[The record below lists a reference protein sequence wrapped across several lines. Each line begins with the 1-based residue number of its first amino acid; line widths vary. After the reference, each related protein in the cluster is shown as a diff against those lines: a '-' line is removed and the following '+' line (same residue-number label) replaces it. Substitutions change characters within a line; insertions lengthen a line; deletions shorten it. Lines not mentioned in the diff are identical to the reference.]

1 MSHLM
6 TSIICFFI
14 ALTIRAIFAFLETSI
29 TALRLFK
36 LKELAQATGRYE
48 LLFHTLEKDPQKV
61 LITTLLVSSVADV
74 TTAALA
80 TNIMGTVFAYYNFGS
95 GLGFSVGIG
104 IASIALVIF
113 GEIIPKNLAR
123 GQERGERLFTS
134 MLWLVALVYNIL
146 YPLVAVLISFSDRVV
161 YLIHGKKT
169 SEGEQWIASEK
180 EIQFMINYIHDKGL
194 LEPEKTEMLQNIFE
208 IGHTLI
214 KEVMV
219 PATDLISINVDT
231 PIQEVLNIFSEY
243 YFTRIPVYEG
253 ASENIIG
260 MVHLKDVFGVLLNH
274 KETTLRSLVR
284 PILFI
289 PESVKVNQLLRE
301 LRQKHMHIAI
311 VLNEH
316 GSVTGL
322 VTLEDVLEEIVGEIS
337 DEHEMATDKILQLP
351 DGSWSVDAS
360 VPLEEIDDLLGIVV
374 DSDESTTLGGFLT
387 EKLQH
392 LPVKGE
398 EIVYK
403 NYIFFIQHANEKRVR
418 QVLIRKEEVQ
428 NDEPSVDAL

>member
-1 MSHLM
+1 MMSQLM
-6 TSIICFFI
+6 TPIICFFI

-36 LKELAQATGRYE
+36 LKELAHATGRYE
-48 LLFHTLEKDPQKV
+48 VLFHTLEKDPHKV

-80 TNIMGTVFAYYNFGS
+80 TYIMEKVFAYYKFGS

-104 IASIALVIF
+104 VASIALVIF

-123 GQERGERLFTS
+123 GQGRGERLFIS
-134 MLWLVALVYNIL
+134 MLWLISLVYNIL
-146 YPLVAVLISFSDRVV
+146 YPVVAVLIGFSDRIV
-161 YLIHGKKT
+161 YLINGKK
-169 SEGEQWIASEK
+169 SFESDQWIASEK
-180 EIQFMINYIHDKGL
+180 EVQFMIKYIHDKGL

-219 PATDLISINVDT
+219 PATDLISINVNM
-231 PIQEVLNIFSEY
+231 PIQEVLNTFSEY

-253 ASENIIG
+253 APDNIIG

-274 KETTLRSLVR
+274 EETSLKNLVR
-284 PILFI
+284 PIMFI

-337 DEHEMATDKILQLP
+337 DEHERATDKIVLLP
-351 DGSWSVDAS
+351 DGSWTVDAS
-360 VPLEEIDDLLGIVV
+360 VPLEELESALGIII
-374 DSDESTTLGGFLT
+374 DSEESTTLGGFLT
-387 EKLQH
+387 ERLQH
-392 LPVKGE
+392 LPEKGE
-398 EIVYK
+398 EIIYK
-403 NYIFFIQHANEKRVR
+403 DYVFQIQKANEKRVR
-418 QVLIRKEEVQ
+418 QVLIYKVPTSS
-428 NDEPSVDAL
+428 DGTL

>member
-1 MSHLM
+1 MMSQLI
-6 TSIICFFI
+6 TPIICFFI
-14 ALTIRAIFAFLETSI
+14 ALTIRAMFAFLETSI

-36 LKELAQATGRYE
+36 LKELAHTTGRYE
-48 LLFHTLEKDPQKV
+48 LLFQTLEKDPHKV

-80 TNIMGTVFAYYNFGS
+80 TYIMEKVFAYYNFGS

-104 IASIALVIF
+104 VASIALVIF

-123 GQERGERLFTS
+123 GQGRGERLFTS
-134 MLWLVALVYNIL
+134 MLWLISLMYNIL
-146 YPLVAVLISFSDRVV
+146 YPVVALLIGFSDRIV
-161 YLIHGKKT
+161 YLINGKK
-169 SEGEQWIASEK
+169 SVESDQWIASEK
-180 EIQFMINYIHDKGL
+180 EVQFMIKYIHDKGL

-219 PATDLISINVDT
+219 PATDLISISVEM
-231 PIQEVLNIFSEY
+231 PIKEVLNTFSEY
-243 YFTRIPVYEG
+243 YFTRLPVYEG
-253 ASENIIG
+253 TPDNIIG

-274 KETTLRSLVR
+274 EEASLKNLVR

-337 DEHEMATDKILQLP
+337 DEHEREIAKIQLLS
-351 DGSWSVDAS
+351 DGNWSVDAS
-360 VPLEEIDDLLGIVV
+360 IALEEIEHVLGIII
-374 DSDESTTLGGFLT
+374 DSEESTTLGGFLT
-387 EKLQH
+387 ENLQH
-392 LPVKGE
+392 LPKKGE
-398 EIVYK
+398 EITYK
-403 NYIFFIQHANEKRVR
+403 GYVFQIQKANEKRVQ
-418 QVLIRKEEVQ
+418 QVLIYKV
-428 NDEPSVDAL
+428 NTLADGLL

>member
-1 MSHLM
+1 MPQLM
-6 TSIICFFI
+6 LPIICFFM
-14 ALTIRAIFAFLETSI
+14 ALTIRAMFAFLETSI

-36 LKELAQATGRYE
+36 LKELANATGRYE
-48 LLFHTLEKDPQKV
+48 SLFHALEKDPHKV
-61 LITTLLVSSVADV
+61 LITILLVSSVADV

-80 TNIMGTVFAYYNFGS
+80 THIMGTIFAYYNFGS
-95 GLGFSVGIG
+95 GLGFSMGIG

-123 GQERGERLFTS
+123 GQGRGENLFTS
-134 MLWLVALVYNIL
+134 MLWLIALVYNIL
-146 YPLVAVLISFSDRVV
+146 YPIVTILINFSDRIV
-161 YLIHGKKT
+161 YLISGKRAFE
-169 SEGEQWIASEK
+169 SDQWIASEK
-180 EIQFMINYIHDKGL
+180 EVQFMIKYIHDKGL
-194 LEPEKTEMLQNIFE
+194 IEPEKTEMLQNIFE

-219 PATDLISINVDT
+219 PATDLVSIGLDM
-231 PIQEVLNIFSEY
+231 PIQDVLNIFSEY
-243 YFTRIPVYEG
+243 YFTRLPVYEG
-253 ASENIIG
+253 TPDNIIG
-260 MVHLKDVFGVLLNH
+260 MVHLKDVFGILLNR
-274 KETTLRSLVR
+274 EERSLRELVR

-337 DEHEMATDKILQLP
+337 DEHEMVSDKILVLSE
-351 DGSWSVDAS
+351 GSWSVDAS
-360 VPLEEIDDLLGIVV
+360 VTLEEIENLLCIAM
-374 DSDESTTLGGFLT
+374 DSEESTTLGGFLT

-392 LPVKGE
+392 LPKKGE
-398 EIVYK
+398 EITYK
-403 NYIFFIQHANEKRVR
+403 DYVFQIQKANEKRVR
-418 QVLIRKEEVQ
+418 QVLIYKPGMRIDDISDGV
-428 NDEPSVDAL
+428 L

>member
-1 MSHLM
+1 MSQLM
-6 TSIICFFI
+6 TPIICFFI

-48 LLFHTLEKDPQKV
+48 VLFHTLEKDPHKV

-80 TNIMGTVFAYYNFGS
+80 TYIMEKVFAYYNFGS

-104 IASIALVIF
+104 VASIALVIF

-123 GQERGERLFTS
+123 GQGRGERLFTS

-146 YPLVAVLISFSDRVV
+146 YPVVAVLIAFSDRIV
-161 YLIHGKKT
+161 YFINGNRAV
-169 SEGEQWIASEK
+169 ENDQWIASEK
-180 EIQFMINYIHDKGL
+180 EVQFMIKYIHDKGL

-208 IGHTLI
+208 IGHTHI

-219 PATDLISINVDT
+219 PATDLVSINVNM
-231 PIQEVLNIFSEY
+231 PIKEVLATFSEY
-243 YFTRIPVYEG
+243 YFTRLPVYEG
-253 ASENIIG
+253 APDNIIG

-274 KETTLRSLVR
+274 EETSLKNLVR

-337 DEHEMATDKILQLP
+337 DEHERATDKISVLP
-351 DGSWSVDAS
+351 DGSWLVDAS
-360 VPLEEIDDLLGIVV
+360 IALEEIESVLGIII
-374 DSDESTTLGGFLT
+374 DSEESTTLGGFLT
-387 EKLQH
+387 ENLQH
-392 LPVKGE
+392 LPKKGE
-398 EIVYK
+398 EITYK
-403 NYIFFIQHANEKRVR
+403 GYVFLIQKANEKRVQ
-418 QVLIRKEEVQ
+418 QVLISKV
-428 NDEPSVDAL
+428 NTLVDSIL

>member
-1 MSHLM
+1 MMSQLI
-6 TSIICFFI
+6 TPIICFFI
-14 ALTIRAIFAFLETSI
+14 ALTIRAMFAFLETSI

-36 LKELAQATGRYE
+36 LKELAHTTGRYE
-48 LLFHTLEKDPQKV
+48 LLFQTLEKDPHKV

-80 TNIMGTVFAYYNFGS
+80 TYIMEKVFAYYNFGS

-104 IASIALVIF
+104 VASIALVIF

-123 GQERGERLFTS
+123 GQGRGERLFTS
-134 MLWLVALVYNIL
+134 MLWLISLMYSLL
-146 YPLVAVLISFSDRVV
+146 YPLVAILIGFSDRIV
-161 YLIHGKKT
+161 YLINGKK
-169 SEGEQWIASEK
+169 SVESDQWIASEK
-180 EIQFMINYIHDKGL
+180 EVQFMIKYIHDKGL

-219 PATDLISINVDT
+219 PATDLISISVEM
-231 PIQEVLNIFSEY
+231 PIKEVLNTFSEY
-243 YFTRIPVYEG
+243 YFTRLPVYEG
-253 ASENIIG
+253 TPDNIIG

-274 KETTLRSLVR
+274 EETSLKNLVR

-337 DEHEMATDKILQLP
+337 DEHEREIAKIQSLP

-360 VPLEEIDDLLGIVV
+360 IALEEIESILGIII
-374 DSDESTTLGGFLT
+374 DSEESTTLGGFLT
-387 EKLQH
+387 ETLQH
-392 LPVKGE
+392 LPQKGE
-398 EIVYK
+398 EITYK
-403 NYIFFIQHANEKRVR
+403 GYTFQIQKANEKRVQ
-418 QVLIRKEEVQ
+418 QVLICK
-428 NDEPSVDAL
+428 VDMLSDSTL

>member
-1 MSHLM
+1 MPQLM
-6 TSIICFFI
+6 IPIICFFI
-14 ALTIRAIFAFLETSI
+14 ALTIRALFAFLETSI

-36 LKELAQATGRYE
+36 LKELAHATGRYE
-48 LLFHTLEKDPQKV
+48 LLFHTLEKDPHKV

-80 TNIMGTVFAYYNFGS
+80 TYIMQTIFAYYKFGS

-104 IASIALVIF
+104 VASIALVIF

-123 GQERGERLFTS
+123 GQGRTERIFPS

-146 YPLVAVLISFSDRVV
+146 YPIVAILIGFSDRIV
-161 YLIHGKKT
+161 YLINGKKS

-180 EIQFMINYIHDKGL
+180 EIQFMINYIHNKGL
-194 LEPEKTEMLQNIFE
+194 IEPEKTEMLQNIFE

-219 PATDLISINVDT
+219 PATDLISININT
-231 PIQEVLNIFSEY
+231 PIQEVLNVFSEF

-253 ASENIIG
+253 TPDNIIG

-274 KETTLRSLVR
+274 EETSLKNLVR

-322 VTLEDVLEEIVGEIS
+322 VTLEDVLEEIVGEIN
-337 DEHEMATDKILQLP
+337 DEHERATDKIEALA
-351 DGSWSVDAS
+351 DGSWLVDAS
-360 VPLEEIDDLLGIVV
+360 IPLEEIEEVLGIIM
-374 DSDESTTLGGFLT
+374 DTEESTTLGGFLT
-387 EKLQH
+387 ELLQH
-392 LPVKGE
+392 LPKKDE

-403 NYIFFIQHANEKRVR
+403 EYVFLIQKANEKRVR
-418 QVLIRKEEVQ
+418 QVLVFKVSMRNNESSDGTV
-428 NDEPSVDAL
+428 